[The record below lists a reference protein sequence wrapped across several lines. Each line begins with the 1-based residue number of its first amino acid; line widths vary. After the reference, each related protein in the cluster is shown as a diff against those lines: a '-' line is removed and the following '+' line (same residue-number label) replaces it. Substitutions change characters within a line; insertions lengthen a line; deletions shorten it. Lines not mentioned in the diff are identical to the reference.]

1 VRKEARMKLSSVRVS
16 IEEQWRGEGKERN
29 VGGARFI
36 GKSENGFA
44 ELGAAIGYLEA
55 LVDLADEDAKS
66 ERLAGAVWDM
76 MEEVRKTLNPPA
88 KPFTFPP
95 GLGKVFRAKP
105 HKGPLPAAAKIRP
118 MVVLGDAG
126 MVKR

>member
-1 VRKEARMKLSSVRVS
+1 MKLSSVRVS
-16 IEEQWRGEGKERN
+16 IEEQWKGEGKERN

-44 ELGAAIGYLEA
+44 QVRAAIGYLEG
-55 LVDLADEDAKS
+55 LVNLTDEETKW
-66 ERLAGAVWDM
+66 ERLAAPFRAM
-76 MEEVRKTLNPPA
+76 MQEAQKVFNPPP

-105 HKGPLPAAAKIRP
+105 YKGPLPAAPKLKP
-118 MVVLGDAG
+118 SLGVAT
-126 MVKR
+126 VKT